1 MSHWKHLNEDQRK
14 LISHFL
20 SKKMKLVEMADLL
33 EMDPSS
39 ISKEIKRN
47 RILSYKG
54 TVRDKVCK
62 HTQRF
67 PYVCNSCAK
76 KYHACPFP
84 QYKYDARTAQKET
97 DYRLVT
103 SRQGL
108 NMTNEEYVSLDKAI
122 KDGVAD
128 KQSVYH
134 IVKHNPEITASVP
147 TVYRLINNHQ
157 LSTKRIDLPYA
168 VKYKKRKSLKQ
179 YEYRENSR
187 IDRSQ
192 RTYIDF
198 LAFQHNRPGL
208 YHVQMDFLGSI
219 RTDKKSILTMTIPSL
234 HYVMLFLLESPNGQ
248 KVIDVFNQ
256 LETSLGTKFFTQIFP
271 FILTDRDF
279 CFSQFTQIETSLF
292 TQLRRTHLFYCDS
305 FNSSQKAN
313 VEQMNKQLRKFFP
326 KGKSIDHLSQER
338 VNEFNQIINNT
349 HVASLSG
356 ATPNEAFAKL
366 YGKAPLDMLT
376 HIII

>member
-1 MSHWKHLNEDQRK
+1 
-14 LISHFL
+14 
-20 SKKMKLVEMADLL
+20 
-33 EMDPSS
+33 
-39 ISKEIKRN
+39 
-47 RILSYKG
+47 
-54 TVRDKVCK
+54 
-62 HTQRF
+62 
-67 PYVCNSCAK
+67 
-76 KYHACPFP
+76 
-84 QYKYDARTAQKET
+84 
-97 DYRLVT
+97 
-103 SRQGL
+103 
-108 NMTNEEYVSLDKAI
+108 
-122 KDGVAD
+122 
-128 KQSVYH
+128 
-134 IVKHNPEITASVP
+134 
-147 TVYRLINNHQ
+147 
-157 LSTKRIDLPYA
+157 
-168 VKYKKRKSLKQ
+168 
-179 YEYRENSR
+179 
-187 IDRSQ
+187 
-192 RTYIDF
+192 
-198 LAFQHNRPGL
+198 
-208 YHVQMDFLGSI
+208 
-219 RTDKKSILTMTIPSL
+219 MTIPSL

>member
-1 MSHWKHLNEDQRK
+1 MSYWKHLNEDQRK

-47 RILSYKG
+47 RILSNKG
-54 TVRDKVCK
+54 TLKDKFCK
-62 HTQRF
+62 HTLRF
-67 PYVCNSCAK
+67 PYVCNSCQK
-76 KYHACPFP
+76 KYHVCPFP
-84 QYKYDARTAQKET
+84 QYKYDSRIAQKT
-97 DYRLVT
+97 ADYKLVT

-108 NMTNEEYVSLDKAI
+108 NMSEADHHHLDKAI
-122 KDGVAD
+122 KEGVEDG
-128 KQSVYH
+128 QSVYH
-134 IVKHNPEITASVP
+134 IVKHHPDITASVP

-157 LSTKRIDLPYA
+157 LSTKRMDLPYA
-168 VKYKKRKSLKQ
+168 VKYKKRKDLKQ
-179 YEYRENSR
+179 YEYKENNR

-192 RTYIDF
+192 RTYLDF
-198 LAFQHNRPGL
+198 LAFQYDRPGHF
-208 YHVQMDFLGSI
+208 HVQMDFLGSI
-219 RTDKKSILTMTIPSL
+219 KSDKKSILTMTIPSL
-234 HYVMLFLLESPNGQ
+234 HYVLLFLVESPSGK
-248 KVIDVFNQ
+248 KVIDVFDQ
-256 LETSLGTKFFTQIFP
+256 LETILGTKLFTQVFP
-271 FILTDRDF
+271 FVLTDRDF

-292 TQLRRTHLFYCDS
+292 TQSRRTHLFYCDS

-349 HVASLSG
+349 HIASLSG
-356 ATPNEAFAKL
+356 STPNEALLKL
-366 YGKAPLDMLT
+366 YGQECLDKLT